1 MLNSSGGMGQFE
13 MLVLLFKNV
22 KNFVTEEGLFAT
34 LDGHAACSKFS
45 QEDYEKVKKS
55 VEAMS
60 GLERLI

>member
-1 MLNSSGGMGQFE
+1 

-22 KNFVTEEGLFAT
+22 KNFVSEEGLFAA
-34 LDGHAACSKFS
+34 LDGHQACAKFG
-45 QEDYEKVKKS
+45 QEDYEKVKRG